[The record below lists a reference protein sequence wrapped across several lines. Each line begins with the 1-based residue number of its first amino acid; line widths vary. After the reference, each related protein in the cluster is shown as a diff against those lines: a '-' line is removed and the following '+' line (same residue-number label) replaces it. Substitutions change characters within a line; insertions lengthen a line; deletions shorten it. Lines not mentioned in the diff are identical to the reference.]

1 MRLEGVEP
9 PRSCLHGDL
18 NAARLP
24 VPPQP
29 RDRPVYRRSLAT
41 LRPANSP
48 LSSRGL
54 GRRPLTAETGVRIPV
69 AVLPTPR
76 ERGAFCVLRP
86 SEHLGQAGRG
96 PLGAVRLHIPVVD
109 VTADLAGDRRR
120 DVLRSGLL

>member
-69 AVLPTPR
+69 AVLDALLIDLQKCPQVDR
-76 ERGAFCVLRP
+76 EPPKHRHGA
-86 SEHLGQAGRG
+86 E
-96 PLGAVRLHIPVVD
+96 
-109 VTADLAGDRRR
+109 RR
-120 DVLRSGLL
+120 